1 MAALAVLLAPRGAA
15 YGQAL
20 AEPNRIDLWVP
31 DVAIQQWGVEQGLP
45 QGTVAK
51 LIVDRNGHAWGTTFG
66 GLIRFDGRRVETYGH
81 RRVPVMVD
89 NSVTALLA
97 EDDGSIW
104 FGTPSG
110 TIGRLLN
117 GQLVDTLP
125 QFAGGLGRAVQDLYR
140 LDDGSLVARIGDRIR
155 RFRAGRWVEDGN
167 PPIAYSPLFQRSGH
181 AVVYATID
189 GVAELS
195 ATGTRTL
202 AAGVTSSWTFDR
214 RVHVDRRGRIWLGD
228 RSGLS
233 LIVDGTRTR
242 IAGVDSIVRM
252 IASNPRDSGDVM
264 WVGAGRTLFRLRT
277 DRSGDAPPVAE
288 RVLTSTAA
296 PLTLAFSDDG
306 VMVLGTLGRGLF
318 TLRANVTRV
327 EEIPTRQANP
337 EASHMVGDGT
347 GRLWVTPGCGDAHLI
362 TLSGAV
368 LDSVMLRPGQGCITA
383 LAFDEQRRLWTG
395 YSGGVRRTDA
405 NRVVVEWQFSRDDD
419 ATNVGSAATPAAR
432 ARPLLQRGRAMLVGL
447 TDGRIGAIGPDD
459 RWSYVPG
466 WEQRTGRPIE
476 SFALE
481 RDNSLWVGQPGRIT
495 HSTDSLQRV
504 YTSNDGI
511 PQSIPRVMHPDNRG
525 GLWIGTYGSGLNH
538 FVPGRGSRVVPLPDE
553 TVSAFVVDRAGLV
566 WMPGNRGITVMP
578 IRRLVEWVRDST
590 LVPEARL
597 LMLADGVPEGNSGFP
612 AGAVIDS
619 THLAFG
625 SISGVVLADAS
636 LLPPA
641 TSSTV
646 VLIDRIV
653 APLRSLETLSDVR
666 LGADERTV
674 IVEYTMPVYRFAEA
688 VQFRYRLDGRD
699 DGWISVGAARRLQ
712 LAALPPGRLTL
723 RLQGR
728 APGGNWQ
735 EAEPLVINVTP
746 LWHERTS
753 VRVLGVVLILVVLY
767 AINAQ
772 RARTVRVRN
781 EAMESSMNARRE
793 AAELSVRHQ
802 RELAHVGRVA
812 VAGELTASLSHELGQ
827 PLAAIVNNAEVAR
840 RMLARRDAQQA
851 VAAGGERDA
860 GRGRDDLASI
870 GDEVDDLDEVDE
882 VLHDVVMQ
890 GKRAS
895 QVIREFRR
903 FLKQGQRDRE
913 AITTQDMLESVIRL
927 VRHEFADAG
936 VELTTRVDPHTPT
949 IWAERVL
956 LQQVLVNLLQN
967 ALEATR
973 EQPVRRVLIR
983 ARPASAG
990 VRISVADSGL
1000 GFAPDVRDRAF
1011 DPFVTSRSTGM
1022 GMGLAIV
1029 RRLIESHGGS
1039 VSVGKLP
1046 SGGAVVSCWL
1056 PLSSALSDAAQHSHS
1071 VTRTLPRVW
1080 ASARR
1085 GPRTHRAGRICV
1097 GIGIGAHPAGGRH

>member
-1 MAALAVLLAPRGAA
+1 MAALPVLLAPRGAA

-20 AEPNRIDLWVP
+20 AEPNRIELFVP
-31 DVAIQQWGVEQGLP
+31 DVAVQQWGVEQGLP

-51 LIVDRNGHAWGTTFG
+51 LIVDRNGHVWGTTFG
-66 GLIRFDGRRVETYGH
+66 GLIRFDGRRVETYGY
-81 RRVPVMVD
+81 RRVPVMID
-89 NSVTALLA
+89 NAATALLA

-125 QFAGGLGRAVQDLYR
+125 QFAGGIGKPVQDLYR
-140 LDDGSLVARIGDRIR
+140 LDDGSLVVRIGDRIR

-167 PPIAYSPLFQRSGH
+167 PPTAHSPLFQRSAH
-181 AVVYATID
+181 SVVYATVD

-195 ATGTRTL
+195 ARGARTI
-202 AAGVTSSWTFDR
+202 ASGGDASYAFDR

-228 RSGLS
+228 RRGLS
-233 LIVDGTRTR
+233 LVVDGRLTRV
-242 IAGVDSIVRM
+242 AGVDSIVRM
-252 IASNPRDSGDVM
+252 IASNPRDSVDVI

-277 DRSGDAPPVAE
+277 DRSGGAQPVAE

-337 EASHMVGDGT
+337 EASHMVGDGA
-347 GRLWVTPGCGDAHLI
+347 GRLWATPGCGDAHLI

-368 LDSVMLRPGQGCITA
+368 LDSVMLRRGQGCITA
-383 LAFDEQRRLWTG
+383 LAFDDQRRLWTG
-395 YSGGVRRTDA
+395 YSGGIRRTDA
-405 NRVVVEWQFSRDDD
+405 NRVVVEWQFSRADD
-419 ATNVGSAATPAAR
+419 AAAMDSAATPPPK
-432 ARPLLQRGRAMLVGL
+432 ARPLLQRGRTMLVGL

-459 RWSYVPG
+459 RWVYLPG
-466 WEQRTGRPIE
+466 WEKRTGRQIE

-481 RDNSLWVGQPGRIT
+481 RDNSLWVGQAGRIT
-495 HSTDSLQRV
+495 HSTDTLHTV

-511 PQSIPRVMHPDNRG
+511 PESIPRVMHPDRRG

-538 FVPGRGSRVVPLPDE
+538 FVPGKGSRVVPLPDE
-553 TVSAFVVDRAGLV
+553 TVSAFVVDRGGLV
-566 WMPGNRGITVMP
+566 WMPGNRGLTVMP
-578 IRRLVEWVRDST
+578 IRRLAEWARDSS

-597 LMLADGVPEGNSGFP
+597 LMLADGVPEGNSGYP

-625 SISGVVLADAS
+625 SISGVVLADVS
-636 LLPPA
+636 LLPSP
-641 TSSTV
+641 TSSAV

-653 APLRSLETLSDVR
+653 APLRSVETLSDVR
-666 LGADERTV
+666 LGSDERTV

-767 AINAQ
+767 AISAQ

-802 RELAHVGRVA
+802 RELAQVGRLA

-827 PLAAIVNNAEVAR
+827 PLAAMVNNAEVAR
-840 RMLARRDAQQA
+840 RLLARRDARSV
-851 VAAGGERDA
+851 VAASGDRDRV
-860 GRGRDDLASI
+860 RGRDDLASI
-870 GDEVDDLDEVDE
+870 GTEVDDMDEIDE
-882 VLHDVVMQ
+882 ILHDVVRQ
-890 GKRAS
+890 GQRAS
-895 QVIREFRR
+895 QVVREFRR
-903 FLKQGQRDRE
+903 FLQHGQGERE
-913 AITTQDMLESVIRL
+913 QIRVQDLLESVVRL

-936 VELTTRVDPHTPT
+936 VELTTRVAPLTPT
-949 IWAERVL
+949 LSAERVL

-967 ALEATR
+967 ALEASRGT
-973 EQPVRRVLIR
+973 PVRRVLMR
-983 ARPASAG
+983 ARPARG
-990 VRISVADSGL
+990 GLRISVADSGL
-1000 GFAPDVRDRAF
+1000 GFAPDLRNRAF
-1011 DPFVTSRSTGM
+1011 EPFVTSRSAGM
-1022 GMGLAIV
+1022 GMGLAIA
-1029 RRLIESHGGS
+1029 RRLIEAHGGS
-1039 VSVGKLP
+1039 IAVGKVP

-1056 PLSSALSDAAQHSHS
+1056 PASS
-1071 VTRTLPRVW
+1071 VTGAAAGSNASVRGTLPYV
-1080 ASARR
+1080 
-1085 GPRTHRAGRICV
+1085 
-1097 GIGIGAHPAGGRH
+1097 